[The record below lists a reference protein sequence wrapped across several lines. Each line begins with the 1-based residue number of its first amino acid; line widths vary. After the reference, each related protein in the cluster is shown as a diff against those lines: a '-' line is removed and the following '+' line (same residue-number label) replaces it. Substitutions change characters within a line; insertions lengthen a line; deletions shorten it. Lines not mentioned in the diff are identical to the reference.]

1 MKIIR
6 PITITTAMLPDG
18 AGGSNVPETVDA
30 YAAGTT
36 YYEGNQVRLDAEHK
50 IYEALPL
57 TDREMLTLD
66 VAPAIPWQPGQIITG
81 QSSGKTCVIEQYITS
96 LTYYIKNRSG
106 AFTLGEIVGV
116 TGIAALLADQGAAK
130 PVFAAAPNVGHD
142 PAVDVAL
149 DTPLW
154 WKEVSATNR
163 WKAFDNKVGT
173 QTSQAE
179 SITFCV
185 TPAEVF
191 DSIAFLNLDAIT
203 VQVVLTDPIEGVVY
217 DHTTDLQTTI
227 ITGTGTIID
236 WYTYFFSSIFRK
248 TDFAL
253 FDIPPY
259 LNAVLDITITYTGG
273 TAKVGAIALG
283 LQSTIGTTQWRPN
296 VRIHDYSI
304 KEVDAYGAYSISARA
319 FSKKMSC
326 DLEIEY
332 ASIPDVYNL
341 LALYRST
348 LLVWVGINDFSPM
361 IIYGFYKNF
370 SIVIPHLVFAEC
382 SIEIEGLT

>member
-36 YYEGNQVRLDAEHK
+36 YYEGNQVRLDADHK

-57 TDREMLTLD
+57 TDRQILTLD
-66 VAPAIPWQPGQIITG
+66 VAPSIPWQAGWTITG
-81 QSSGKTCVIEQYITS
+81 QSSGKTCVIEQYITA
-96 LTYYIKNRSG
+96 LTYYVKNRSG

-116 TGIAALLADQGAAK
+116 TGTAALLADQGAAN
-130 PVFAAAPNVGHD
+130 PVFSAAPNVGHD

-173 QTSQAE
+173 QTAQAT
-179 SITFCV
+179 SITFCI

-191 DSIAFLNLDAIT
+191 DSIAFLNIDAIT
-203 VQVVLTDPIEGVVY
+203 VRVVLTDPVEGVVY

-227 ITGTGTIID
+227 ITGAGAIID

-253 FDIPPY
+253 FDIPPH

-273 TAKVGAIALG
+273 TVKVGAIVLG
-283 LQSTIGTTQWRPN
+283 LQSIIGTTQWRPN
-296 VRIHDYSI
+296 IGIHDYST
-304 KEVDAYGAYSISARA
+304 KEADADGNYSISVRA
-319 FSKKMSC
+319 FSKRMSC

-361 IIYGFYKNF
+361 IVYGFYKNF
-370 SIVIPHLVFAEC
+370 SIVIPHLVYAEC